1 MIKIVTD
8 KELTEIVHQIVYG
21 DEIDDQDD
29 YFKFI
34 EALAGVICDFCGGKA
49 GTAGYDE
56 DMIPEGSAYC
66 IAIHHTEEVPEGGGI
81 WAKYDADINWGIPM
95 ERRE

>member
-8 KELTEIVHQIVYG
+8 KQLAEIVQRIVHG
-21 DEIDDQDD
+21 SEIDDQDT
-29 YFKFI
+29 YFKFM
-34 EALAGVICDFCGGKA
+34 EALATVICDFCGGKA

-56 DMIPEGSAYC
+56 DMLSEGSAYC

-81 WAKYDADINWGIPM
+81 WTRYDTDVNWDKPEKKGA
-95 ERRE
+95 